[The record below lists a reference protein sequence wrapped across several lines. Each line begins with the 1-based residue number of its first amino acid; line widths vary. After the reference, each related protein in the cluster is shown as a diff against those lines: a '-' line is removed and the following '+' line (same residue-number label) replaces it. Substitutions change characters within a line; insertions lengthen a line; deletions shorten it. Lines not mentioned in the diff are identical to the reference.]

1 MKNLVCFTLVVVAAL
16 HAAPARDLTAQD
28 VAAQMA
34 SAATAFTASLNDT
47 QKQKTCYSFDA
58 DERLNWHFI
67 PKSRNGIA
75 LGELSPDQQKLAK
88 ALAATALSEDG
99 VRKISAIRQ
108 LEAFLRRI
116 ENDPVKRNPDAY
128 FTTIF
133 GNPSATG
140 TWGWRFEGHHLSL
153 NLTIV
158 DGKTIIAAPA
168 FMGANPAEVREGEDK
183 GMRVLA
189 TEEDQGR
196 LLAQSLVT
204 AKLPVVYAEKPPTEI
219 ETVADRQ
226 ARSLPAVG
234 VSASAMSAEQRAA
247 LRTLFVTYAQR
258 RHPVV
263 AQADIAAFD
272 AAPAEQIRFAWAGAV
287 AAQQPY
293 YYRLQTPAVLIECNN
308 TQNNGNHVHSVW
320 RALNNDFGTA
330 ALSGATAH

>member
-1 MKNLVCFTLVVVAAL
+1 MKNLICFILLISAPLHATPNNDSSAQEVAARM
-16 HAAPARDLTAQD
+16 AK
-28 VAAQMA
+28 AAQQ
-34 SAATAFTASLNDT
+34 FTSSLDEA
-47 QKQKTCYSFDA
+47 QKQKACYAFSA

-67 PKSRNGIA
+67 PKPRNGVS
-75 LGELSPDQQKLAK
+75 LGELKPEQQQLAK
-88 ALAATALSEDG
+88 LLAATALSEDG
-99 VRKISAIRQ
+99 VRKINAIRQ
-108 LEAFLRRI
+108 LEAVLRRI

-133 GNPSATG
+133 GTPSASG

-153 NLTIV
+153 NVTII
-158 DGKTIIAAPA
+158 DGKTIVAAPA

-189 TEEDQGR
+189 AEEDGGHA
-196 LLAQSLVT
+196 LAQALV
-204 AKLPVVYAEKPPTEI
+204 AAALPVVYAEKPPTDI

-234 VSASAMSAEQRAA
+234 VTAAAMTPELRAK
-247 LRTLFVTYAQR
+247 LRELFVTYAQR
-258 RHPVV
+258 RHPVL

-272 AAPAEQIRFAWAGAV
+272 AASADQIRFAWAGPVLAN
-287 AAQQPY
+287 QPY

-320 RALNNDFGTA
+320 RAIAQDFGNSLISTTPA
-330 ALSGATAH
+330 P